1 LPHRIVEIRRK
12 NGRFKKIEELRQLAA
27 LMLPVAHPSGRSHGT
42 ERPAKHATAKRTHKA
57 QSTPAKYLVG
67 AMRLRP
73 PLCAAQDADEED
85 GVSST

>member
-1 LPHRIVEIRRK
+1 MNLEPTMV
-12 NGRFKKIEELRQLAA
+12 KKDFEELRQLGA
-27 LMLPVAHPSGRSHGT
+27 LMLPVAQPSGRSHGT